1 MNAVVKRDMFVVATQ
16 EIKVGDEIF
25 ICCGWDENQ
34 MHSSSSEDDNSID
47 NGDKKPATKRTGD
60 SNSNCLES
68 NDSAESK
75 ESKKSEESKDCRDN
89 EEEHEEEEDD

>member
-16 EIKVGDEIF
+16 AIKVGNEIF

-47 NGDKKPATKRTGD
+47 NGDKKPATKKTGD
-60 SNSNCLES
+60 SDGDHSES
-68 NDSAESK
+68 EDSEK
-75 ESKKSEESKDCRDN
+75 SKDDKEIKDN
-89 EEEHEEEEDD
+89 EEKNEEEEEED